1 MKVTV
6 CFGRTR
12 VVVPCGD
19 GNIRV
24 QDLIEQAAMRYK
36 KAIAKVRAPP
46 PPPTNQLTSLSSWP
60 RCSLFVHVWR
70 TLHPA
75 LEPQHGA
82 FSWAER
88 GRRER
93 PVAAPRNSA
102 SGDPQGPPEGGGDF
116 SLLKEMLMS
125 HHVSSFF
132 FFSLLLRKKL

>member
-46 PPPTNQLTSLSSWP
+46 PNQLTSLSSWP

-132 FFSLLLRKKL
+132 FFSLFC